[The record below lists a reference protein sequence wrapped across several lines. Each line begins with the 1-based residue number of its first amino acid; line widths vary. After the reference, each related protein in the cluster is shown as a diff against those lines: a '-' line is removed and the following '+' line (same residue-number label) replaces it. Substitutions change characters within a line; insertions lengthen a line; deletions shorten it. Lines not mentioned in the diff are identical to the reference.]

1 MKKFKKIIAMGCAA
15 VMAMSVMSIGV
26 FATSET
32 SSKEIKNNGTNQILA
47 TDTFGDINAEMNR
60 LGLTVPEGVTP
71 TEVGILPN
79 TGLSYVLGDI
89 DGFDEFD
96 ANANENGIMPL
107 SDSWTGNVT
116 IDPYVE
122 GQHGKVIR
130 TFTTSP
136 GTTARLSWYGFSTAS
151 SLNLSITNNIN
162 GWSDYVMG
170 LEPNKYWGLTGADPS
185 HSYTWRGSINGTNQ
199 SNSIRFTNKAP
210 Y

>member
-71 TEVGILPN
+71 TEVGVLPN

-122 GQHGKVIR
+122 G
-130 TFTTSP
+130 
-136 GTTARLSWYGFSTAS
+136 W
-151 SLNLSITNNIN
+151 
-162 GWSDYVMG
+162 
-170 LEPNKYWGLTGADPS
+170 
-185 HSYTWRGSINGTNQ
+185 
-199 SNSIRFTNKAP
+199 
-210 Y
+210 